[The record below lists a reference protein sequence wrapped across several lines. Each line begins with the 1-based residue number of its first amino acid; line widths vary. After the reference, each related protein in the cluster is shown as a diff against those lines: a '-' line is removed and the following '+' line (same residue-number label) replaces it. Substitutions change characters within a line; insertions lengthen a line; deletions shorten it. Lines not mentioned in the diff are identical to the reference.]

1 MGKIKTKP
9 CPTWNCVSI
18 AVSSGADISKIP
30 GCHLLQKMEN
40 FEVYESFL
48 RAKSPDMLTLW
59 PLFMDEVQLP
69 QG

>member
-1 MGKIKTKP
+1 M
-9 CPTWNCVSI
+9 

-40 FEVYESFL
+40 FDVYESFL
-48 RAKSPDMLTLW
+48 KAKSPDMLTLW
-59 PLFMDEVQLP
+59 LLFMDEVQLP